1 MSFCVTTVNQL
12 LALCFVSEKILRFLG
27 MKLNFLNLFLTV
39 YLLDYFIEIDVS

>member
-27 MKLNFLNLFLTV
+27 MKLNFLNLFFDCISTRLF
-39 YLLDYFIEIDVS
+39 Y